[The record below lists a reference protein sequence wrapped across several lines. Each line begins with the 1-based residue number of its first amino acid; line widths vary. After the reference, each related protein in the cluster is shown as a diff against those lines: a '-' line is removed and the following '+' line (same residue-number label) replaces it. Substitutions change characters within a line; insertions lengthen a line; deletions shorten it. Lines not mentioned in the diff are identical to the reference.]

1 MSIQSSLIPPP
12 SAGRDV
18 DAAVVVWTP
27 DGTRRPARQGA
38 VVVVVRRGRVAN
50 EDEEEEVEVEAVR
63 KRRCA

>member
-1 MSIQSSLIPPP
+1 
-12 SAGRDV
+12 
-18 DAAVVVWTP
+18 
-27 DGTRRPARQGA
+27 